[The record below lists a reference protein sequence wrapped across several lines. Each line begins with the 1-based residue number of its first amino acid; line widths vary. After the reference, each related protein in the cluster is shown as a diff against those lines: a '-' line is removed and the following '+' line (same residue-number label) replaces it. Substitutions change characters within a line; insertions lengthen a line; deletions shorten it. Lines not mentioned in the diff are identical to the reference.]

1 MRENKKL
8 EFKSDITNTFLKT
21 VSAFANFGG
30 GKIMFGINDDGTPI
44 GIDEPD
50 KTCLDIEN
58 KINDSITPKP
68 NYSFKIN
75 RRNNVITLS
84 IEEGFLK
91 PYLYK
96 AKAYKRNGTS
106 TIEVDRIEL
115 NRLILEGEN
124 LSFDEVEAKNQK
136 LSFNK
141 LQKDLKDKIG
151 INSLSKDILKTLCF
165 YTKSGKYNNAAELLA
180 DKNTFYGIDIARFG
194 ETIDYI
200 LDRETIFNVSVLE
213 QYDKAVE
220 LYKKYY
226 QYEVVKSIERKTIE
240 TIPEKAFREAIAN
253 AIVHRIWD
261 VKVHIKVSM
270 FSDRIE
276 ITSIGGLPSEVI
288 PQDYLSGRV
297 SILRNPILGDVFF
310 RLHYIERF
318 GTGVRR
324 INEAYQSSS
333 KKPIFELYDNY
344 IKITLPVTTSI
355 SMTNDE
361 LAIYKLMT
369 NGKLITSTEAA
380 NALSCGKSKAT
391 AILNKLAKDGYIKIK
406 GIGRSTKYGQQN

>member
-1 MRENKKL
+1 MRENKNL

-21 VSAFANFGG
+21 VSAFANYGG
-30 GKIMFGINDDGTPI
+30 GEIMFGVNDAGVPI
-44 GIDEPD
+44 GIADPD

-58 KINDSITPKP
+58 KINDSISPKP
-68 NYSFKIN
+68 NYKFKIN
-75 RRNNVITLS
+75 RRNKVITLS
-84 IEEGFLK
+84 IEEGSLK
-91 PYLYK
+91 PYLYR

-124 LSFDEVEAKNQK
+124 LSFDEVEAKTQK

-141 LQKDLKDKIG
+141 LQNDLKEKIG

-165 YTKSGKYNNAAELLA
+165 YTKDGKFNNAAELLA
-180 DKNTFYGIDIARFG
+180 DKNSFFGIDLARFG

-213 QYDKAVE
+213 QYDKSVE

-226 QYEVVKSIERKTIE
+226 QYEVIKSIRRETIE

-253 AIVHRIWD
+253 AIVHRTWD
-261 VKVHIKVSM
+261 INAHIKVSM

-276 ITSIGGLPSEVI
+276 ITSLGGLPPEVT
-288 PQDYLSGRV
+288 PKDYLSGHV

-318 GTGVRR
+318 GTGVKR
-324 INEAYQSSS
+324 INEAYEASSR
-333 KKPIFELYDNY
+333 KPLFEIYDNI
-344 IKITLPVTTSI
+344 IKVTLPVVTSA

-361 LAIYKLMT
+361 LTIYKQMA
-369 NGKLITSTEAA
+369 NGRLITATEAA
-380 NALSCGKSKAT
+380 KALSCGKSKAT
-391 AILNKLAKDGYIKIK
+391 AILNKLSKDRYVKIY
-406 GIGRSTKYGQQN
+406 GNGRGTKYGQC